1 MKGNYLEA
9 EKLIDCLKAVIN
21 QQKIPANDILMNW
34 ELFFKTAD
42 FHHVSNMVYYTVMGM
57 KQGIPQ
63 EWPNRFAVRYRKAV
77 AAEEQY
83 RNLVEAVLWNCDQN
97 GIHVMALDDA
107 IYPGFYPMREMRLV
121 DKADFWVEGKKRG
134 ELDRMMYCL
143 DFIPEEN
150 TQPGVYRYTRS
161 GVCLT
166 FYEKLIF
173 GNKKLTRYFSMPVK
187 SLPRKEDSLYVHKM
201 EEPGLFIYLMCSKA
215 QRFVDGEFD
224 LRDMVDIWL
233 YYRAVV
239 RGSSWKYIMK
249 QLGRLEVWNFTNKM
263 LDLTDIWFGGGGVR
277 EAESQE
283 TFEEL
288 ENYIFF
294 KGAQGQETAMQ
305 ILPLLKQ
312 TIREKRKKQK
322 KEKRIK
328 IQKWMFPDREYM
340 TMIYPRMGK
349 YRILLPLCWMRRLV
363 RSFFIYIKTKLRKK
377 RKMEN
382 VS

>member
-1 MKGNYLEA
+1 
-9 EKLIDCLKAVIN
+9 
-21 QQKIPANDILMNW
+21 
-34 ELFFKTAD
+34 
-42 FHHVSNMVYYTVMGM
+42 
-57 KQGIPQ
+57 
-63 EWPNRFAVRYRKAV
+63 
-77 AAEEQY
+77 
-83 RNLVEAVLWNCDQN
+83 
-97 GIHVMALDDA
+97 
-107 IYPGFYPMREMRLV
+107 
-121 DKADFWVEGKKRG
+121 
-134 ELDRMMYCL
+134 MYCL

-263 LDLTDIWFGGGGVR
+263 LDLTDIWFGGGGVG

-340 TMIYPRMGK
+340 TMIYPVS
-349 YRILLPLCWMRRLV
+349 YTHLTLPT
-363 RSFFIYIKTKLRKK
+363 IA
-377 RKMEN
+377 
-382 VS
+382 